1 MVYIFSEIAVKN
13 FHNFDLNFAAIRG
26 FAILAI
32 RTAVGGDGH
41 LPKHSDDEGSEKC
54 KIFWLM

>member
-54 KIFWLM
+54 KIF